1 MVGEHPLDVVVAA
14 LQISVVIVL
23 PMKLGNV
30 QVTTRDSLKVF
41 VKIIIW
47 IQSGVVLFR
56 VLKNLFEVRILII

>member
-47 IQSGVVLFR
+47 KQSGVVLFR
-56 VLKNLFEVRILII
+56 VLNNLFEVRILII